1 MLLVYV
7 YFIKLDHTGKSI
19 IDLSNLRKVKG
30 TLHTRQAVEQLVPID
45 KIHIFAKLMILL
57 FGNLLLVQEKVIQ

>member
-1 MLLVYV
+1 MHLIYV

-30 TLHTRQAVEQLVPID
+30 TLHTRQTVEHLVPIA